1 MVSLS
6 VYVIVPKLTLNLQ
19 LGSEKRISM
28 VAMLLCMSA
37 LLSRVSKAD
46 NLFRLEN
53 LLTLS
58 RLRASMPS

>member
-6 VYVIVPKLTLNLQ
+6 VYAMVPKLTLNLQ
-19 LGSEKRISM
+19 LESERRISM

-37 LLSRVSKAD
+37 LLSKVGKVD

-53 LLTLS
+53 LLTPS
-58 RLRASMPS
+58 RLRASMSS